1 MARERSVRLPQFK
14 QDIAAVVMGYTTSE
28 RVGILAHRPAP
39 IQAQYLGFAGTMGAE
54 FIDYIIADPHI
65 LLFDR
70 QAYCTERIVHLPDCY
85 LVNDRTRVIAPE
97 GPTRESVGLPENS
110 FVFCEVKRL
119 NSLGARGIRRFNYD
133 TRDRQ
138 KAPEIAPLFNA
149 FQRAGPRPENSF
161 LYLLGHIVLASI
173 QASSA
178 P

>member
-110 FVFCEVKRL
+110 FVFCCFNTSHKITGRVFDVWMRL
-119 NSLGARGIRRFNYD
+119 LKKVEGSVLWLARDNDAAQRNLLAEAQARGVAGAAAVGD
-133 TRDRQ
+133 
-138 KAPEIAPLFNA
+138 A
-149 FQRAGPRPENSF
+149 FAR
-161 LYLLGHIVLASI
+161 
-173 QASSA
+173 
-178 P
+178 